1 MPRVPTV
8 ARRLGPLLGLAAAL
22 AALSACHDSTA
33 AKSCYDYYGAGYAYD
48 FNGDTSIVFH
58 WPASYMPL
66 RVYAESV
73 GDLRADT
80 KAGMD
85 LWVSAF
91 QCHEMSYTMVT
102 DSTRADIVVRNPA
115 SLPAFVSRWM
125 RAMHADS
132 AGACHGVTQFE
143 TDSDTT
149 ALVGPMRS
157 YVAAFPAADSAAAAS
172 CYHFVTA
179 HELGHALG
187 LLSESPN
194 PGDLMFSSPT
204 QLQLTDN
211 DKYTIQYLYHVASRL
226 GPPPRP

>member
-1 MPRVPTV
+1 MPRVPT
-8 ARRLGPLLGLAAAL
+8 ACRLGPLLGLAAVLAVL
-22 AALSACHDSTA
+22 AACRENSTP
-33 AKSCYDYYGAGYAYD
+33 KSCYDLYGTGYAYD

-66 RVYAESV
+66 RVYADSV
-73 GDLRADT
+73 GELRADT
-80 KAGMD
+80 RAGMD

-91 QCHEMSYTMVT
+91 QCHEVSYTMVA
-102 DSTRADIVVRNPA
+102 DSTTADIVVRNPA
-115 SLPAFVSRWM
+115 ALPAVVVRGM
-125 RAMHADS
+125 REMHADS
-132 AGACHGVTQFE
+132 VGACHGVTQFA

-157 YVAAFPAADSAAAAS
+157 YVAAFPGADTAAARA
-172 CYHFVTA
+172 CYHFITA

-194 PGDLMFSSPT
+194 FGDLMFAAPT
-204 QLQLTDN
+204 QAQLTDN
-211 DKYTIQYLYHVASRL
+211 DKFTIQYLYHVKSRL